1 MAETDN
7 TDRTDRTFF
16 YPKKVDSI
24 PKTIDIQI
32 ATFAISASAFFYLF
46 GVIVAVFHEPIDFQS
61 LVIL

>member
-7 TDRTDRTFF
+7 TDRIDRTFF

-32 ATFAISASAFFYLF
+32 ATFAISASAFLYLF
-46 GVIVAVFHEPIDFQS
+46 GTIIGHLTNQLTFKR
-61 LVIL
+61 